1 MLGLIDA
8 GKHVKKY
15 ADLTPVDGYYFGDG
29 AITMDQKTADD
40 DDDVTEL
47 SALDDASI
55 WRWLHGLCDWR
66 TALRHRLG
74 RQMRHVGP
82 AGVNLEQHGDCS

>member
-29 AITMDQKTADD
+29 SITMDQATADD
-40 DDDVTEL
+40 GTDDVKEL
-47 SALDDASI
+47 SALDDPKIDGLDTVCAIGAPLFDTASV
-55 WRWLHGLCDWR
+55 GKCDTWV
-66 TALRHRLG
+66 
-74 RQMRHVGP
+74 RQG
-82 AGVNLEQHGDCS
+82 

>member
-29 AITMDQKTADD
+29 SITMDQKTASGDDPEDD
-40 DDDVTEL
+40 DIVEL
-47 SALDDASI
+47 SALDDANIVASDFTVCAI
-55 WRWLHGLCDWR
+55 GAPLFDTASVGKCDTWV
-66 TALRHRLG
+66 
-74 RQMRHVGP
+74 RQG
-82 AGVNLEQHGDCS
+82 